1 MPPYSCIVT
10 FTTVTLE
17 SLTYEQRI
25 SLIAAGSEQSVR
37 SLPLTGPWPR
47 GEEPEA
53 GLPRAATRRN
63 DRAAY
68 DRTASAAA
76 WHVHPAQTFL
86 YGPENAGVAALLGEL
101 SPVAESLGN
110 PIVVAGPPGTGKSH
124 LARGIAAAWI
134 ERGAEQGSVLFFTGQ
149 EFLAESRVALE
160 RNQLVAWQTRV
171 RGARL
176 FILDDLQ
183 HLTGQTTGLLELRA
197 TIDELLTNGA
207 QILITTRLEPEH
219 IPNLSPA
226 FVARL
231 QSGLSLALQP
241 PGTLVRTELWQR
253 YAAAQQID
261 LTPAVGESLANGLKI
276 TAGEIWQL
284 ADELAAPI
292 EAGGINGSAA
302 TRATRMIRAEQ
313 AKPALASQRPGVK
326 PNIRTMTNLAAR
338 YFGIKVPELLG
349 PTRRRTVVTARNL
362 VIYMARQLGQI
373 SLEQLGRH
381 FGGRDHTTVLH
392 GYRVIEE
399 RLQTDPQLRQAH
411 DELRKMIAQGNL

>member
-1 MPPYSCIVT
+1 M
-10 FTTVTLE
+10 
-17 SLTYEQRI
+17 
-25 SLIAAGSEQSVR
+25 IAAGSQLSVR

-53 GLPRAATRRN
+53 GLPRTGTRRN
-63 DRAAY
+63 DRAA
-68 DRTASAAA
+68 ANVPA
-76 WHVHPAQTFL
+76 WPVHPAQTFL

-101 SPVAESLGN
+101 SPLAESLGN
-110 PIVVAGPPGTGKSH
+110 PIVVAGPPGTGKTH
-124 LARGIAAAWI
+124 LARGIAAAWF
-134 ERGAEQGSVLFFTGQ
+134 ERGAEKGSVLLFTGQ
-149 EFLAESRVALE
+149 EFLAESRTALE

-183 HLTGQTTGLLELRA
+183 QLAGQTTGLLELRA
-197 TIDELLTNGA
+197 TIDELLANGA
-207 QILITTRLEPEH
+207 QVLITTRLEPEH
-219 IPNLSPA
+219 LPNLSPA

-241 PGTLVRTELWQR
+241 PGTLVRTELWLR

-261 LTPAVGESLANGLKI
+261 LTPAVAESLASALKL

-284 ADELAAPI
+284 ADELAVAI
-292 EAGGINGSAA
+292 DAGRE

-313 AKPALASQRPGVK
+313 AKQALARQRPGVK

>member
-1 MPPYSCIVT
+1 M
-10 FTTVTLE
+10 
-17 SLTYEQRI
+17 
-25 SLIAAGSEQSVR
+25 IAAGSEQSVR

-53 GLPRAATRRN
+53 GLPRAATRR
-63 DRAAY
+63 A
-68 DRTASAAA
+68 DRTAVTVPA

-86 YGPENAGVAALLGEL
+86 YGPENAAVAGLLGEL
-101 SPVAESLGN
+101 SPLGEALGN
-110 PIVVAGPPGTGKSH
+110 PIVVAGPPGVGKSH
-124 LARGIAAAWI
+124 LARGIASAWQ
-134 ERGAEQGSVLFFTGQ
+134 ERGAEKGIVQLFTGQ

-160 RNQLVAWQTRV
+160 RNQLVAWQARI

-183 HLTGQTTGLLELRA
+183 QLAGQTTGLLELRA
-197 TIDELLTNGA
+197 TIDELLANGA
-207 QILITTRLEPEH
+207 QVLITTRLEPEH
-219 IPNLSPA
+219 LPNLSPA

-231 QSGLSLALQP
+231 QSGLTLALQP
-241 PGTLVRTELWQR
+241 PGALVRTDLWLR

-261 LTPAVGESLANGLKI
+261 LQPAVAESLANGLKL

-284 ADELAAPI
+284 ADELAVPM
-292 EAGGINGSAA
+292 ESTKVNENGQ

-313 AKPALASQRPGVK
+313 AKQALASQRPGVK

-411 DELRKMIAQGNL
+411 DELRKMIAQGSL

>member
-1 MPPYSCIVT
+1 
-10 FTTVTLE
+10 
-17 SLTYEQRI
+17 
-25 SLIAAGSEQSVR
+25 LIAAGSEQSVR
-37 SLPLTGPWPR
+37 SLPLAGPWPR
-47 GEEPEA
+47 GDEGEA
-53 GLPRAATRRN
+53 ELPRAATRRN
-63 DRAAY
+63 DRA
-68 DRTASAAA
+68 TATVPA

-101 SPVAESLGN
+101 SPLGEALGN
-110 PIVVAGPPGTGKSH
+110 PIVVAGPPGVGKSH
-124 LARGIAAAWI
+124 LARGIAAAWH
-134 ERGAEQGSVLFFTGQ
+134 ERGAEKGSVQFFTGA

-160 RNQLVAWQTRV
+160 RNNLVAWQQRV
-171 RGARL
+171 RNARL

-183 HLTGQTTGLLELRA
+183 QLAGQTTGLLELRA
-197 TIDELLTNGA
+197 TIDELLANGA
-207 QILITTRLEPEH
+207 QVLITTRLEPEH
-219 IPNLSPA
+219 LPNLSPA

-241 PGTLVRTELWQR
+241 PGPQVRTELWRR

-261 LTPAVGESLANGLKI
+261 LTPTVAEALANGLKL
-276 TAGEIWQL
+276 TAVEIWQL
-284 ADELAAPI
+284 ADELAVAI
-292 EAGGINGSAA
+292 DASISNGSAA
-302 TRATRMIRAEQ
+302 TRATRMISTEQ
-313 AKPALASQRPGVK
+313 AKLALATQRPGVK

-338 YFGIKVPELLG
+338 YFGVKVPELLG

-373 SLEQLGRH
+373 SLEQLGKH

>member
-1 MPPYSCIVT
+1 
-10 FTTVTLE
+10 
-17 SLTYEQRI
+17 
-25 SLIAAGSEQSVR
+25 LIAAGSQLSVR

-53 GLPRAATRRN
+53 GLPRTGTRRN
-63 DRAAY
+63 DRAAN
-68 DRTASAAA
+68 TPA
-76 WHVHPAQTFL
+76 WHFHPAQTFL

-101 SPVAESLGN
+101 SPIAESLGN
-110 PIVVAGPPGTGKSH
+110 PIVVAGPPGTGKTH

-134 ERGAEQGSVLFFTGQ
+134 ERGAEQGSVLLYTGQ

-183 HLTGQTTGLLELRA
+183 QLAGQTTGLLELRA
-197 TIDELLTNGA
+197 TIDELLANGA
-207 QILITTRLEPEH
+207 QVLITTRLEPEH
-219 IPNLSPA
+219 LPNLSPA

-241 PGTLVRTELWQR
+241 PGTLVRTELWLR

-261 LTPAVGESLANGLKI
+261 LMPAVAESLANGLKL

-284 ADELAAPI
+284 ADELAVAI
-292 EAGGINGSAA
+292 DTGRVNGSSE

-313 AKPALASQRPGVK
+313 AKLALASQRPGVK

-373 SLEQLGRH
+373 SLEQLGKH

>member
-1 MPPYSCIVT
+1 M
-10 FTTVTLE
+10 
-17 SLTYEQRI
+17 
-25 SLIAAGSEQSVR
+25 IAAGSEQSVR

-47 GEEPEA
+47 GDEGEA
-53 GLPRAATRRN
+53 GLPRTATRRS
-63 DRAAY
+63 
-68 DRTASAAA
+68 DRTAATVTA

-101 SPVAESLGN
+101 SPLGEALVN
-110 PIVVAGPPGTGKSH
+110 PIVVAGPPGVGKSH
-124 LARGIAAAWI
+124 LARGIAAAWH
-134 ERGAEQGSVLFFTGQ
+134 ERGAEKGSVQFFTGS

-160 RNQLVAWQTRV
+160 RNNLVAWQTRV
-171 RGARL
+171 RNARL

-183 HLTGQTTGLLELRA
+183 QLAGQTTGLLELRA

-207 QILITTRLEPEH
+207 QVLITTRLEPEH
-219 IPNLSPA
+219 LPNLSPA

-241 PGTLVRTELWQR
+241 PGTLVRTELWLR

-261 LTPAVGESLANGLKI
+261 LQPTVAEALANGLKL

-284 ADELAAPI
+284 ADELAVAI
-292 EAGGINGSAA
+292 DSTSE
-302 TRATRMIRAEQ
+302 TRATGIIRTAQRKIGTEQ
-313 AKPALASQRPGVK
+313 AKLALASQRPGVK

-338 YFGIKVPELLG
+338 YFGVKVPELLG

-373 SLEQLGRH
+373 SLEQLGKH